1 MLPRFSF
8 ASSILQPK
16 HQPIYKSLS
25 ISGPFQSEPKS
36 RNLFPVTSQPA
47 LFTSS
52 CFLTIANCCL
62 EKNFFGRFLNNSTI
76 CLSVPSFMP
85 SFFLS
90 GSFITF
96 LIGSQPMNQPVGSSW
111 KESGSDQ
118 KMTSIPD
125 LPPGRGWSLVTLENV
140 FVCLP
145 PLLTTKSPERKPRG
159 SLKEIYTS
167 IINRKCT
174 AYLFLI
180 TFPCND
186 DDDNPM

>member
-1 MLPRFSF
+1 MGLPQPKQQERGMLPMLPRFSF

-36 RNLFPVTSQPA
+36 RNLYPVTSQPA

-96 LIGSQPMNQPVGSSW
+96 FNWFTTDESTGWVKLEGQWVRSENDFNPRSPTRSLLITVQVA
-111 KESGSDQ
+111 
-118 KMTSIPD
+118 
-125 LPPGRGWSLVTLENV
+125 TLENV
-140 FVCLP
+140 FVRLP
-145 PLLTTKSPERKPRG
+145 AL
-159 SLKEIYTS
+159 
-167 IINRKCT
+167 
-174 AYLFLI
+174 
-180 TFPCND
+180 
-186 DDDNPM
+186 

>member
-1 MLPRFSF
+1 MFIGHFTHLSNMGLPQPKQQERGMLPMLPRFSF
-8 ASSILQPK
+8 ASSILEPK

-85 SFFLS
+85 SFSLS
-90 GSFITF
+90 GSSITF

-111 KESGSDQ
+111 KESGSDL
-118 KMTSIPD
+118 KMTPIPD
-125 LPPGRGWSLVTLENV
+125 LPPGRG
-140 FVCLP
+140 
-145 PLLTTKSPERKPRG
+145 
-159 SLKEIYTS
+159 
-167 IINRKCT
+167 
-174 AYLFLI
+174 
-180 TFPCND
+180 
-186 DDDNPM
+186 

>member
-36 RNLFPVTSQPA
+36 RNLYPVTSQPA

-52 CFLTIANCCL
+52 CFLTIANCCH

-96 LIGSQPMNQPVGSSW
+96 LIGSQPMNQRVGSSW
-111 KESGSDQ
+111 KDSGSDL
-118 KMTSIPD
+118 KMTSIP
-125 LPPGRGWSLVTLENV
+125 GRCWSLVKWS
-140 FVCLP
+140 
-145 PLLTTKSPERKPRG
+145 PLKMFLSAFHPYDN
-159 SLKEIYTS
+159 LKETRGDHQKKWCKHKPTISFS
-167 IINRKCT
+167 IECIGEC
-174 AYLFLI
+174 
-180 TFPCND
+180 
-186 DDDNPM
+186 

>member
-36 RNLFPVTSQPA
+36 RNLVPVTSQPA

-85 SFFLS
+85 SFSLS
-90 GSFITF
+90 GSSITF

-111 KESGSDQ
+111 KESGSDL
-118 KMTSIPD
+118 KMTPIPD

-145 PLLTTKSPERKPRG
+145 PFWQPSPERKPRG

-174 AYLFLI
+174 ASISLI

>member
-1 MLPRFSF
+1 MFIGKFTHLSKMGLPQPKQQERGMLPMLPRFSF

-85 SFFLS
+85 SFSLS
-90 GSFITF
+90 GSSITF
-96 LIGSQPMNQPVGSSW
+96 LIGSQPMNQPVRSSW
-111 KESGSDQ
+111 KESGSDL
-118 KMTSIPD
+118 KMTSISHQVVAD
-125 LPPGRGWSLVTLENV
+125 HWS
-140 FVCLP
+140 
-145 PLLTTKSPERKPRG
+145 PLKMFLSAFHPFDNQV
-159 SLKEIYTS
+159 LKES
-167 IINRKCT
+167 RE
-174 AYLFLI
+174 
-180 TFPCND
+180 D
-186 DDDNPM
+186 H

>member
-1 MLPRFSF
+1 MGLPQPKQQERGMLPMLPRFSF

-36 RNLFPVTSQPA
+36 RNLYPVTSQPA

-96 LIGSQPMNQPVGSSW
+96 LIGSQPMNQPVGSSL
-111 KESGSDQ
+111 KESGSDL

-125 LPPGRGWSLVTLENV
+125 PPQGR
-140 FVCLP
+140 C
-145 PLLTTKSPERKPRG
+145 
-159 SLKEIYTS
+159 
-167 IINRKCT
+167 
-174 AYLFLI
+174 
-180 TFPCND
+180 
-186 DDDNPM
+186 

>member
-1 MLPRFSF
+1 MVPRFSF

-36 RNLFPVTSQPA
+36 RNLVPVTSQPA

-96 LIGSQPMNQPVGSSW
+96 LIGSQPMNQRVGSSW
-111 KESGSDQ
+111 KTMGLIWKWLQSQISHQVVADHWSSGHPW
-118 KMTSIPD
+118 KCFC
-125 LPPGRGWSLVTLENV
+125 PPSS
-140 FVCLP
+140 P
-145 PLLTTKSPERKPRG
+145 LTTWKKSER
-159 SLKEIYTS
+159 
-167 IINRKCT
+167 IIKRNFYFHHK
-174 AYLFLI
+174 
-180 TFPCND
+180 
-186 DDDNPM
+186 